1 MSVSSTSPALNRAL
15 LLSPVVLTLLALIAI
30 PLGIMGY
37 ISLLPRNVYGGV
49 DWQANW
55 QLQSY
60 VQLFFQEG
68 FDGEKELNW
77 VYAQALLRSVFQAG
91 GTTLLCFLFGFPVAL
106 WMSSLTPRRRN
117 LMVLLITIPF
127 WTNLLIRN
135 YAWLIILREHGWV
148 AQSLNALFPQAG
160 GITLL
165 YNDFAVSVGLVY
177 SFLPFMILPIY
188 STLEKLDWRLVE
200 AAYDLGANR
209 WHALKRIILPL
220 SMPGV
225 IAGAL
230 LVFVP
235 SLGAFITPAILGGG
249 MTLMIGNLIQQQF
262 GTARNWPLGSSLSFL
277 LLGILLLSLMLYA
290 LYTRSTAK
298 TLRRGA
304 TA

>member
-1 MSVSSTSPALNRAL
+1 MASGQLKVFAVIIGT
-15 LLSPVVLTLLALIAI
+15 VVL
-30 PLGIMGY
+30 
-37 ISLLPRNVYGGV
+37 
-49 DWQANW
+49 Q
-55 QLQSY
+55 
-60 VQLFFQEG
+60 
-68 FDGEKELNW
+68 
-77 VYAQALLRSVFQAG
+77 
-91 GTTLLCFLFGFPVAL
+91 
-106 WMSSLTPRRRN
+106 SLTSSRLARWLGVQQQKPRG
-117 LMVLLITIPF
+117 V
-127 WTNLLIRN
+127 
-135 YAWLIILREHGWV
+135 LII
-148 AQSLNALFPQAG
+148 
-160 GITLL
+160 
-165 YNDFAVSVGLVY
+165 
-177 SFLPFMILPIY
+177 
-188 STLEKLDWRLVE
+188 
-200 AAYDLGANR
+200 GANR

-249 MTLMIGNLIQQQF
+249 KTLMIGNLIQQQF

>member
-1 MSVSSTSPALNRAL
+1 MSVSATAPSLNRL
-15 LLSPVVLTLLALIAI
+15 LLLTPVLLTLLGLIVV
-30 PLGIMGY
+30 PLSIMGY
-37 ISLLPRNVYGGV
+37 ISLLPRNLHGGV
-49 DWQANW
+49 DWSADLQW
-55 QLQSY
+55 HSYIQL
-60 VQLFFQEG
+60 LFQED
-68 FDGEKELNW
+68 FDGNQALNW
-77 VYAQALLRSVFQAG
+77 VYAQALLRSVLQAG

-106 WMSSLTPRRRN
+106 WMSSLSERSRN

-135 YAWLIILREHGWV
+135 YAWLIILREHGWL

-165 YNDFAVSVGLVY
+165 YNDFAVVVGLIY
-177 SFLPFMILPIY
+177 SFLPFMILPLY
-188 STLEKLDWRLVE
+188 ATLEKLDWRLVE

-209 WHALKRIILPL
+209 WKALRRVILPL

-225 IAGAL
+225 VAGSL

-249 MTLMIGNLIQQQF
+249 KTLMIGNLIQQQF

-277 LLGILLLSLMLYA
+277 LLGLMLLALMLYA
-290 LYTRSTAK
+290 LYSRKAAK
-298 TLRRGA
+298 AVLQGA
-304 TA
+304 R

>member
-49 DWQANW
+49 DWQADW

-68 FDGEKELNW
+68 FDGELELNW

-91 GTTLLCFLFGFPVAL
+91 GTTVLCFLFGFPVAL

-135 YAWLIILREHGWV
+135 YAWLIILREQGWV
-148 AQSLNALFPQAG
+148 AQSLNALFPRPA
-160 GITLL
+160 
-165 YNDFAVSVGLVY
+165 AS
-177 SFLPFMILPIY
+177 PC
-188 STLEKLDWRLVE
+188 STTTSRSASGW
-200 AAYDLGANR
+200 
-209 WHALKRIILPL
+209 
-220 SMPGV
+220 
-225 IAGAL
+225 
-230 LVFVP
+230 
-235 SLGAFITPAILGGG
+235 
-249 MTLMIGNLIQQQF
+249 
-262 GTARNWPLGSSLSFL
+262 
-277 LLGILLLSLMLYA
+277 
-290 LYTRSTAK
+290 STASC
-298 TLRRGA
+298 RS
-304 TA
+304 

>member
-68 FDGEKELNW
+68 FDGELELNW

-91 GTTLLCFLFGFPVAL
+91 GTTVLCFLFGFPVAL

-135 YAWLIILREHGWV
+135 YAWLIILREQGWV
-148 AQSLNALFPQAG
+148 AQTLNALFPQAG

-225 IAGAL
+225 IAGSL

-235 SLGAFITPAILGGG
+235 SLGAFSTPAILGGG
-249 MTLMIGNLIQQQF
+249 KTLMIGNLIQQQF

-277 LLGILLLSLMLYA
+277 LLGIMLLSLVLYA
-290 LYTRSTAK
+290 LYSRNAAK

-304 TA
+304 QA

>member
-1 MSVSSTSPALNRAL
+1 MSVSATSPSLNRLL
-15 LLSPVVLTLLALIAI
+15 LLSPVLLTLLCLIAV

-37 ISLLPRNVYGGV
+37 ISLLPRNLYGGV
-49 DWQANW
+49 DWSADW
-55 QLQSY
+55 QWQSY
-60 VQLFFQEG
+60 VQLFFQED
-68 FDGEKELNW
+68 FDGNLELNW
-77 VYAQALLRSVFQAG
+77 VYAQALLRSVLQAG
-91 GTTLLCFLFGFPVAL
+91 GTTLLCFLVSFPVAL
-106 WMSSLTPRRRN
+106 WMSSLGERSRN
-117 LMVLLITIPF
+117 IMVLLITIPF

-135 YAWLIILREHGWV
+135 YAWLIILREHGWL

-165 YNDFAVSVGLVY
+165 YNDFAVVVGLVY

-209 WHALKRIILPL
+209 WKALRRVILPL
-220 SMPGV
+220 TMPGV
-225 IAGAL
+225 VAGAL

-249 MTLMIGNLIQQQF
+249 KTLMIGNLIQQQF

-277 LLGILLLSLMLYA
+277 LLGLMLLALVLYA
-290 LYTRSTAK
+290 LYAK
-298 TLRRGA
+298 KAAKAVRQGA
-304 TA
+304 R

>member
-1 MSVSSTSPALNRAL
+1 
-15 LLSPVVLTLLALIAI
+15 
-30 PLGIMGY
+30 MGY

-49 DWQANW
+49 DWQADW

-68 FDGEKELNW
+68 FDGELELNW

-91 GTTLLCFLFGFPVAL
+91 GTTVLCFLFGFPVAL

-209 WHALKRIILPL
+209 WHALRRIILPL

-249 MTLMIGNLIQQQF
+249 KTLMIGNLIQQQF

-277 LLGILLLSLMLYA
+277 LLGIMLLSLVLYA
-290 LYTRSTAK
+290 LYSRNAAK
-298 TLRRGA
+298 TQRPGA
-304 TA
+304 QA

>member
-1 MSVSSTSPALNRAL
+1 
-15 LLSPVVLTLLALIAI
+15 
-30 PLGIMGY
+30 MGY
-37 ISLLPRNVYGGV
+37 ISLLPRNLYGGV
-49 DWQANW
+49 DWSADW
-55 QLQSY
+55 QWQSY
-60 VQLFFQEG
+60 IQLFFQED
-68 FDGEKELNW
+68 FDGNLELNW
-77 VYAQALLRSVFQAG
+77 VYAQALLRSVLQAG

-106 WMSSLTPRRRN
+106 WMSSLSERSRN
-117 LMVLLITIPF
+117 IMVLLITIPF

-135 YAWLIILREHGWV
+135 YAWLIILREHGWL

-165 YNDFAVSVGLVY
+165 YNDFAVVVGLVY

-200 AAYDLGANR
+200 AAYDLGADR
-209 WHALKRIILPL
+209 VKALRRVILPL

-225 IAGAL
+225 VAGSL

-249 MTLMIGNLIQQQF
+249 KTLMIGNLIQQQF

-277 LLGILLLSLMLYA
+277 LLGLMLLALVLYA
-290 LYTRSTAK
+290 LYAK
-298 TLRRGA
+298 KAAKAVRQGA
-304 TA
+304 R

>member
-55 QLQSY
+55 QLHSY

-68 FDGEKELNW
+68 FDGELELNW
-77 VYAQALLRSVFQAG
+77 VYAQALIRSVFQAG
-91 GTTLLCFLFGFPVAL
+91 GTTVLCFLFGFPVAL

-135 YAWLIILREHGWV
+135 YAWLIILREQGWV

-209 WHALKRIILPL
+209 SRALRRVVVPL
-220 SMPGV
+220 SLPGIV
-225 IAGAL
+225 AGAV
-230 LVFVP
+230 LVFIP
-235 SLGAFITPAILGGG
+235 SLGSYVTPVLLGGG
-249 MTLMIGNLIQQQF
+249 KTLMIGNLMQMEF
-262 GTARNWPLGSSLSFL
+262 GASRNWPFGAALGFSLL
-277 LLGILLLSLMLYA
+277 AIVLVTMMLY
-290 LYTRSTAK
+290 L
-298 TLRRGA
+298 LRFGRGRRPA
-304 TA
+304 SLG

>member
-1 MSVSSTSPALNRAL
+1 MSVSATSPSLNRLL
-15 LLSPVVLTLLALIAI
+15 LLSPVLLTLLGLIAV

-37 ISLLPRNVYGGV
+37 ISLLPRNLYGGV
-49 DWQANW
+49 DWSADW
-55 QLQSY
+55 HWQSY
-60 VQLFFQEG
+60 VQLFFQED
-68 FDGEKELNW
+68 FDGNLELNW
-77 VYAQALLRSVFQAG
+77 VYAQALLRSVLQAG

-106 WMSSLTPRRRN
+106 WMSSLSERSRN
-117 LMVLLITIPF
+117 IMVLLITIPF

-135 YAWLIILREHGWV
+135 YAWLIILREHGWL

-165 YNDFAVSVGLVY
+165 YNDFAVVIGLVY

-209 WHALKRIILPL
+209 WKALRRVILPL

-225 IAGAL
+225 VAGSL

-249 MTLMIGNLIQQQF
+249 KTLMIGNLIQQQF

-277 LLGILLLSLMLYA
+277 LLGLMLLALVFYA
-290 LYTRSTAK
+290 LYAK
-298 TLRRGA
+298 KAAKAVRQGA
-304 TA
+304 R